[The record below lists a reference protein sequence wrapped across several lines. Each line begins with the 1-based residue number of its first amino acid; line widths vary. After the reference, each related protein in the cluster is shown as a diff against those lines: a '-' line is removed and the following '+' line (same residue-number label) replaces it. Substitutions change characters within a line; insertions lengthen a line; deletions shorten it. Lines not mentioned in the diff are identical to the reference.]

1 MKVGFVGTGHMGNGM
16 VRHLIRAGYEMVVND
31 RRPEATANLIEL
43 GATWGE
49 NPAAVAA
56 QSEILFTS
64 LPGPAEVDEASL
76 GEGGILEGAN
86 EGLIHVDLT
95 TGLPSSVRRLAHIS
109 KSKGVT
115 YLEAPVSDMVSGP
128 IGVEEQRLTVF
139 VGGDA
144 AALERVRPMLETFC
158 KHIFHTGEVGSGNVI
173 KLTNNMISL
182 GSSVLIQEALAV
194 GVKAGVDPMKLYEM
208 WNVSSASRWVQG
220 VPRMVESAPSTAEPT
235 FTLLLSAKDV
245 GCCLEMSREL
255 GVPMTVGAAVSQV
268 FTRTV
273 ARGLGP
279 ANPGATLVTIEEEAG
294 VQIRR
299 NQGIGRA

>member
-1 MKVGFVGTGHMGNGM
+1 MKVGFIGTGNMGNGM
-16 VRHLIRAGYEMVVND
+16 VRQLLRAGYEMVVND
-31 RRPEATANLIEL
+31 RRQEATSNLIEL

-56 QSEILFTS
+56 QTEIVFTS

-76 GEGGILEGAN
+76 GEGGILEGASA
-86 EGLIHVDLT
+86 GLVHVDLT
-95 TGLPSSVRRLAHIS
+95 SSLPSSVRRLAHIS
-109 KSKGVT
+109 QGKGVT
-115 YLEAPVSDMVSGP
+115 YLEAPVSDMVSGV
-128 IGVEEQRLTVF
+128 IGVDEQRLTVF
-139 VGGDA
+139 VGGDEA
-144 AALERVRPMLETFC
+144 VLERVRPMLETFS
-158 KHIFHTGEVGSGNVI
+158 KHIFHTGAVGSGNVI

-194 GVKAGVDPMKLYEM
+194 GVKAGVDPMKMYEM

-220 VPRMVESAPSTAEPT
+220 VPRMVESAASTRAPS

-255 GVPMTVGAAVSQV
+255 GVPMTVGSAVSQV

-273 ARGLGP
+273 ARGHG
-279 ANPGATLVTIEEEAG
+279 AENPGATLLTIEEEAG
-294 VQIRR
+294 VQIRKDAR
-299 NQGIGRA
+299 RR

>member
-1 MKVGFVGTGHMGNGM
+1 M
-16 VRHLIRAGYEMVVND
+16 
-31 RRPEATANLIEL
+31 
-43 GATWGE
+43 
-49 NPAAVAA
+49 
-56 QSEILFTS
+56 
-64 LPGPAEVDEASL
+64 
-76 GEGGILEGAN
+76 
-86 EGLIHVDLT
+86 
-95 TGLPSSVRRLAHIS
+95 
-109 KSKGVT
+109 
-115 YLEAPVSDMVSGP
+115 

-139 VGGDA
+139 VGGDEA
-144 AALERVRPMLETFC
+144 VLERVRPMLECFC
-158 KHIFHTGEVGSGNVI
+158 KHIFHTGPVGSGNVI

-220 VPRMVESAPSTAEPT
+220 VPRMVESPAAPNAEPS

-273 ARGLGP
+273 ARGYG
-279 ANPGATLVTIEEEAG
+279 AMNPGATLLTIEDEAG
-294 VQIRR
+294 VKIRR
-299 NQGIGRA
+299 DDGAGRA